1 MIVRRFLLWARS
13 ASPGARAEA
22 ISALARSYLYSDL
35 DAQDL
40 RDAETALTAMLDDP
54 SPLVRR
60 ALAEALANAPDAPRH
75 IVVALANDQ
84 PDIAACV
91 LARSP
96 LLSDADLV
104 DCAALGDRFTQI
116 AIALRVRVTPPVCAA
131 LAEIG
136 AADAL
141 IELVDNPG
149 AEIPHSAY
157 ARMLARHGD
166 VADLRE
172 AMLARPDLPLPVRQ
186 SIAVAVAESLRLF
199 VLERGWMS
207 AERTERVTRE
217 ACEKTTIALSDRVNP
232 TDIVSLVEHLHA
244 SDQLTPALMLRAVL
258 SHGLAFAEAAFA
270 ELADIP
276 PARASAL
283 LQDRRG
289 AGFPALYRKAGL
301 PPGLFPAFDAALSA
315 LREPARDG
323 AAAGLHLS
331 RRMIERV
338 LSACSRLPADEAGK
352 LLALLR
358 RYESEAAREEAREM
372 SLALIDDAALDAAL
386 GHVEEGIAR
395 AIAVRSRLAA

>member
-13 ASPGARAEA
+13 ASPGERAEA
-22 ISALARSYLYSDL
+22 VSALARSFLYSDL
-35 DAQDL
+35 DADDM

-75 IVVALANDQ
+75 IIVALANDQ
-84 PDIAACV
+84 PDIAARV

-96 LLSDADLV
+96 LLSNEDLV
-104 DCAALGDRFTQI
+104 DCAALGDRFTQT
-116 AIALRVRVTPPVCAA
+116 AIALRIRVTPPVCAA

-136 AADAL
+136 ASDAL

-172 AMLARPDLPLPVRQ
+172 AMLARPDLPLAVRQ
-186 SIAVAVAESLRLF
+186 SIAVAVAQTLRHF

-207 AERTERVTRE
+207 PERTDRVTRE
-217 ACEKTTIALSDRVNP
+217 ACEKTTIALSDRVDP
-232 TDIVSLVEHLHA
+232 ADIASLVSHLRE
-244 SDQLTPALMLRAVL
+244 SEQLTPALILRAVL
-258 SHGLAFAEAAFA
+258 SHGLTFAEAAFA
-270 ELADIP
+270 ELADMP
-276 PARASAL
+276 VARVAGI

-289 AGFPALYRKAGL
+289 AGFPALYRRAGL
-301 PPGLFPAFDAALSA
+301 PQTLYAAFDAALSA
-315 LREPARDG
+315 LREPHRDDP
-323 AAAGLHLS
+323 AAGLNLS

-338 LSACSRLPADEAGK
+338 LSACTRLPPDEAGK

-358 RYESEAAREEAREM
+358 RYESEAAREEARAM

-386 GHVEEGIAR
+386 GHVEQGIAR
-395 AIAVRSRLAA
+395 AIAVRTRLAA

>member
-1 MIVRRFLLWARS
+1 M
-13 ASPGARAEA
+13 
-22 ISALARSYLYSDL
+22 
-35 DAQDL
+35 
-40 RDAETALTAMLDDP
+40 
-54 SPLVRR
+54 RR

-75 IVVALANDQ
+75 VVVALANDQ

-96 LLSDADLV
+96 LLSEADLV

-199 VLERGWMS
+199 VQERGWMS

-217 ACEKTTIALSDRVNP
+217 ACEKTTIALSDRVDP
-232 TDIVSLVEHLHA
+232 ADVVSLVGHLHA

-331 RRMIERV
+331 RRMVERV
-338 LSACSRLPADEAGK
+338 LSACSQLPADEAGK

-372 SLALIDDAALDAAL
+372 SMAMVDDAALDAAL